1 MDTSRHAPL
10 GRMRPRLT
18 PSATRTRAHAYLDRT
33 GRPLAEI
40 YVSDHADSRQS
51 GRFRWLVSTCLAA
64 AVGVLAI
71 LVVIAGSMDSQEAE
85 GGLIASLEKR
95 LREAPLVSRLKAAR
109 VDGLRWTIPKT
120 DKLVIPNGAVAT
132 RSYIA
137 DEIKQRR
144 GNREYTTPK
153 YYLRLVARL
162 APVSKTQAQAVP
174 PFDPYK
180 LYGNIGP
187 LDDGG
192 RVDRP
197 REAPVQLFELN
208 GILPNEDGQELD
220 LQEVAA
226 LVARLQASEQDNGV
240 AGGELLAERA
250 QRAAD
255 IPAPQTTILTK
266 TVFEHEDPDPAQA
279 KGARGD
285 GPPPGQLLDR
295 DRAPDNSLYSSLHY
309 TAAKQGLQ
317 SDLILHI
324 MRVHAYET
332 DFRQPVRVGDG
343 VELFF
348 DMKDEELGIDGSL
361 GELLATFITS
371 GGQTQKLYRFRTPDG
386 VTDFYDAEGSTSRKF
401 LMRRPVRCEDARL
414 TSGFGMRK
422 HPLLNI
428 SRMHAGVDWACA
440 AGTPIMAA
448 GNGIVEEIGPKGENG
463 NYVRIRHANGYKTA
477 YAHMVRF
484 APGMAA
490 GVRVRQGQTIGY
502 VGSTGL
508 SSGPHLHFEVMVKNR
523 NDSGYG
529 HVDPRSIHVP
539 NDRQLSGKDLADF
552 KRERTRI
559 DDLMR
564 RHPVSTKVVTAA
576 LR

>member
-1 MDTSRHAPL
+1 
-10 GRMRPRLT
+10 
-18 PSATRTRAHAYLDRT
+18 
-33 GRPLAEI
+33 
-40 YVSDHADSRQS
+40 
-51 GRFRWLVSTCLAA
+51 
-64 AVGVLAI
+64 
-71 LVVIAGSMDSQEAE
+71 
-85 GGLIASLEKR
+85 
-95 LREAPLVSRLKAAR
+95 
-109 VDGLRWTIPKT
+109 
-120 DKLVIPNGAVAT
+120 
-132 RSYIA
+132 
-137 DEIKQRR
+137 
-144 GNREYTTPK
+144 
-153 YYLRLVARL
+153 
-162 APVSKTQAQAVP
+162 
-174 PFDPYK
+174 
-180 LYGNIGP
+180 
-187 LDDGG
+187 
-192 RVDRP
+192 
-197 REAPVQLFELN
+197 
-208 GILPNEDGQELD
+208 
-220 LQEVAA
+220 
-226 LVARLQASEQDNGV
+226 
-240 AGGELLAERA
+240 
-250 QRAAD
+250 
-255 IPAPQTTILTK
+255 
-266 TVFEHEDPDPAQA
+266 
-279 KGARGD
+279 
-285 GPPPGQLLDR
+285 
-295 DRAPDNSLYSSLHY
+295 
-309 TAAKQGLQ
+309 
-317 SDLILHI
+317 
-324 MRVHAYET
+324 
-332 DFRQPVRVGDG
+332 
-343 VELFF
+343 
-348 DMKDEELGIDGSL
+348 
-361 GELLATFITS
+361 
-371 GGQTQKLYRFRTPDG
+371 
-386 VTDFYDAEGSTSRKF
+386 
-401 LMRRPVRCEDARL
+401 MRRPVRCEDARL

>member
-1 MDTSRHAPL
+1 
-10 GRMRPRLT
+10 
-18 PSATRTRAHAYLDRT
+18 
-33 GRPLAEI
+33 
-40 YVSDHADSRQS
+40 
-51 GRFRWLVSTCLAA
+51 
-64 AVGVLAI
+64 
-71 LVVIAGSMDSQEAE
+71 
-85 GGLIASLEKR
+85 

-109 VDGLRWTIPKT
+109 GRRAALTIPKT

-324 MRVHAYET
+324 MRVLLRDRFSPTRAC
-332 DFRQPVRVGDG
+332 RRR

-348 DMKDEELGIDGSL
+348 DMRTRNWASTARSESCWQRSSPPAARRRSSTVSHARRRHR
-361 GELLATFITS
+361 LLRR
-371 GGQTQKLYRFRTPDG
+371 GGQHLAQVPD
-386 VTDFYDAEGSTSRKF
+386 
-401 LMRRPVRCEDARL
+401 
-414 TSGFGMRK
+414 
-422 HPLLNI
+422 
-428 SRMHAGVDWACA
+428 A
-440 AGTPIMAA
+440 A
-448 GNGIVEEIGPKGENG
+448 
-463 NYVRIRHANGYKTA
+463 
-477 YAHMVRF
+477 
-484 APGMAA
+484 
-490 GVRVRQGQTIGY
+490 
-502 VGSTGL
+502 
-508 SSGPHLHFEVMVKNR
+508 
-523 NDSGYG
+523 
-529 HVDPRSIHVP
+529 
-539 NDRQLSGKDLADF
+539 
-552 KRERTRI
+552 TR
-559 DDLMR
+559 
-564 RHPVSTKVVTAA
+564 A
-576 LR
+576 L